1 MVAKISKTNIFLKKK
16 ILISGSNG
24 FIGRHFFENLSKD
37 YEVYRLNLRFNKK
50 SFSEEVEKQLP
61 MSKIDIYF
69 HLSFD
74 KRIISTNYRFIN
86 IDCLKIIYDIL
97 KKRYKDYQFFYIS
110 SLNVLLEK
118 YYDKYTKTKLEAEKK
133 IFSYKNIKIIRV
145 PLVISKKNEGDISKL
160 SKYVNI
166 IPLISLVPYKG
177 SIINYITIDYLIT
190 KLPNI
195 LFSKEKI
202 INIYSGE
209 KIHLEDL
216 AKNVS

>member
-1 MVAKISKTNIFLKKK
+1 MKKK

-24 FIGRHFFENLSKD
+24 FIGRHFFKNLSKD
-37 YEVYRLNLRFNKK
+37 YDVYRLNLRFNKK

-61 MSKIDIYF
+61 KSKIDIYF

-74 KRIISTNYRFIN
+74 KRIISKNYRFIN
-86 IDCLKIIYDIL
+86 IDCLTIIYDIL

-118 YYDKYTKTKLEAEKK
+118 YYDKYTKTKLEEEKK
-133 IFSYKNIKIIRV
+133 IFSYKNKKIILV

-166 IPLISLVPYKG
+166 ILRIFNYKG

-190 KLPNI
+190 NYQIFYFQK
-195 LFSKEKI
+195 
-202 INIYSGE
+202 
-209 KIHLEDL
+209 
-216 AKNVS
+216 KNN

>member
-1 MVAKISKTNIFLKKK
+1 MKKK

-133 IFSYKNIKIIRV
+133 IFSYKIDNYWYESVCMQGELQQIGYDI
-145 PLVISKKNEGDISKL
+145 LKNNNL
-160 SKYVNI
+160 
-166 IPLISLVPYKG
+166 
-177 SIINYITIDYLIT
+177 TIL
-190 KLPNI
+190 K
-195 LFSKEKI
+195 
-202 INIYSGE
+202 
-209 KIHLEDL
+209 
-216 AKNVS
+216 